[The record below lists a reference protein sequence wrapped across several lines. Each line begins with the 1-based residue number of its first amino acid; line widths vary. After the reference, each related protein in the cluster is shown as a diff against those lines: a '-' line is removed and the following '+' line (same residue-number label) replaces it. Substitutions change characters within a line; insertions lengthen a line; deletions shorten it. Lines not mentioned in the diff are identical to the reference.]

1 MANPSVANVAAGKPM
16 ATGGV
21 LVAPI
26 DSTLPTDATTALD
39 AAFKALGYIGED
51 GLTDSGE
58 RSNDKI
64 KAWGNDIVL
73 VSQTEFS
80 QTYQFNLIEAT
91 NAEVLKVVY
100 GDANVVTTAA
110 DATHGTQHAVKVNGD
125 ELPRKT
131 FAFEINMGQGRK
143 RRVVVPNAQVTEVGE
158 RTYVDG
164 APVAYPVTIEAFEDS
179 SGNNA
184 YQYDDDGKTTA

>member
-21 LVAPI
+21 LVAPLA
-26 DSTLPTDATTALD
+26 STLPTDAKTALD

-58 RSNDKI
+58 RSTDKT
-64 KAWGNDIVL
+64 KAWGGDIVL

-91 NAEVLKVVY
+91 NADVLKVVY
-100 GDANVVTTAA
+100 GDANVTTTAA
-110 DATHGTQHAVKVNGD
+110 TPTTGTLQSVKVNGD

-131 FAFEINMGQGRK
+131 FVFEINMGQGRK
-143 RRVVVPNAQVTEVGE
+143 RRIVVPNAQVTEVGE

-179 SGNNA
+179 TGNNA
-184 YQYDDDGKTTA
+184 YQYDDDGKFTA

>member
-16 ATGGV
+16 STGGV
-21 LVAPI
+21 LVAPLT
-26 DSTLPTDATTALD
+26 STLPTDAKTALD

-58 RSNDKI
+58 RSTDKT
-64 KAWGNDIVL
+64 KAWGGDIVL

-100 GDANVVTTAA
+100 GDANVTTTP
-110 DATHGTQHAVKVNGD
+110 ATTTTGTLQSVKVNGD

-131 FAFEINMGQGRK
+131 FVFEINMGQGRK
-143 RRVVVPNAQVTEVGE
+143 RRIVVPNAQVTEVGE

-164 APVAYPVTIEAFEDS
+164 DPVAYPVTIEAFEDS
-179 SGNNA
+179 TGNNA
-184 YQYDDDGKTTA
+184 YQYDDDNKFTA